1 MRDAAAAPCRAREPT
16 RPPAALPRVRAT
28 RYVTPLREGGS
39 LPGIVEADDDGTY
52 VVKFHGAGQGKK
64 VLVAEVLVAG
74 LAARLDIRVPDLVA
88 IDLPEEIARY
98 EADEE
103 VQDLL
108 TASPGVNLGADYLP
122 GSLGYDGSRTPPADE
137 AAAIIWLDAF
147 TANVD
152 RTWANPN
159 LLVWHR
165 TVWAID
171 HGAALY
177 FHHAWPSKEADPG
190 RFAAQPYDASRHV
203 LGGIRGAVAGVA
215 AVHARAVDRLTASEL
230 REVVDLVPVEWLE
243 PARSAPSPE
252 LVRSA
257 YAEHLAAR
265 LANPAAWLPAGG
277 AA

>member
-1 MRDAAAAPCRAREPT
+1 MANATPSPGDAALT
-16 RPPAALPRVRAT
+16 RVGAS

-39 LPGIVEADDDGTY
+39 LPGIVEADDEGIY
-52 VVKFHGAGQGKK
+52 VVKFHGAGQGRK

-74 LAARLDIRVPDLVA
+74 LATRLGIRVPDLVA
-88 IDLPEEIARY
+88 IEMPPEIARY

-108 TASPGVNLGADYLP
+108 TASPGLNLGADYLP
-122 GSLGYDGSRTPPADE
+122 GSLGYDGSRVPPADE

-165 TVWAID
+165 QVWAID

-177 FHHAWPSKEADPG
+177 FHHAWPGRETDPA
-190 RFAAQPYDASRHV
+190 RFAVQPYDASRHV
-203 LGGIRGAVAGVA
+203 LAGVVGAFESVA
-215 AVHARAVDRLTASEL
+215 AVQERAAAALSTVVL
-230 REVVDLVPVEWLE
+230 REVVEAVPREWLE
-243 PARSAPSPE
+243 PAWSAPTSE
-252 LVRSA
+252 LVRAA
-257 YAEHLAAR
+257 YVEHLAAR
-265 LANPAAWLPAGG
+265 LANPSAWLPGG
-277 AA
+277 GSR